1 MLATAANA
9 RLICSHDLNL
19 LLELTYNGNR
29 EDLDLFRDDLMT
41 PEKHR
46 AMRIILV
53 SKDEPTQ
60 CELEH

>member
-1 MLATAANA
+1 MLAAAANA

-41 PEKHR
+41 PEK
-46 AMRIILV
+46 
-53 SKDEPTQ
+53 TQ
-60 CELEH
+60 SHADHIGFKR